1 MEKKGENFSKI
12 EDRIKKIR
20 EVFCH
25 NSNTEFSKK
34 IGKSP
39 HYASQLCTGSSKP
52 GRNMLD
58 IILGVFPSV
67 SRQWLFFGD
76 GDMLVRSSD
85 NIVEIHDNRVG
96 GDLLGNGAIKKA
108 PAELADLTTIIMS
121 QQRSIERLIEQNA
134 LLTEMLKNNTH

>member
-1 MEKKGENFSKI
+1 MEKMGENFSKI

-20 EVFCH
+20 SVFCD
-25 NSNTEFSKK
+25 NSNANFAKK

-39 HYASQLCTGSSKP
+39 HYASQLCTGASKP

-58 IILGVFPSV
+58 TILRVFPSV

-76 GDMLVRSSD
+76 GDMYVSSAD
-85 NIVEIHDNRVG
+85 NYGDIHDNKVG
-96 GDLLGNGAIKKA
+96 GDLLGNGAIKND
-108 PAELADLTTIIMS
+108 PAELADLTALIMS

-134 LLTEMLKNNTH
+134 LLAEMLKSNTR